1 MAKFVA
7 IYGSFMLIA
16 SVLAGFV
23 ALAKRRD
30 VSYWMT
36 MSFLFPP
43 VIALLFLM
51 AKNTGPRPRRE
62 SLEAQER
69 RELQREDGDRIL

>member
-7 IYGSFMLIA
+7 IYGSAMLIA
-16 SVLAGFV
+16 SVLAGLV
-23 ALAKRRD
+23 AAMKRRD

-43 VIALLFLM
+43 AIVMLLLM

-62 SLEAQER
+62 SFEAEER
-69 RELQREDGDRIL
+69 RELRREDSDRIL

>member
-7 IYGSFMLIA
+7 IYGSLMLVM
-16 SVLAGFV
+16 SVFAGLLAY
-23 ALAKRRD
+23 AKRRD

-43 VIALLFLM
+43 AAFMLFLM
-51 AKNTGPRPRRE
+51 SKNEGARPRRE

-69 RELQREDGDRIL
+69 RELRREDGDRIL